1 MWYNLNCMKRLLT
14 ILTLFLFFINS
25 SAFAVTNAVKK
36 DYTVIT
42 PDGFRLSATLEYPK
56 VKDVEEFKTVVLLHS
71 LGYNSEWWDTLPANL
86 LDRGYAVLMIDLRG
100 HGKSV
105 YNPKLVRVS
114 WKSLTNT
121 AYQKFPDDIKEVINY
136 IKSDNLKK
144 TFFNNWAIVG
154 SDLGAAAGIISAN
167 EIDIKPRTIVIL
179 SPVVKAKGLF
189 VPVKLAELTDTD
201 ILSICGTNDTASLNS
216 QEYLK
221 RFAQANFIEYPSE
234 SKASG
239 MLMFKS
245 DKTLAQFIAVW
256 ISQYLK

>member
-1 MWYNLNCMKRLLT
+1 MKRLLI
-14 ILTLFLFFINS
+14 ILAFFLFLINS
-25 SAFAVTNAVKK
+25 SAYGVTNAVKK

-42 PDGFRLSATLEYPK
+42 PDGFRLSAVLEYPK
-56 VKDVEEFKTVVLLHS
+56 VKGINEYKTVVLLHS

-86 LDRGYAVLMIDLRG
+86 MERGYAVLMVDLRG

-114 WKSLTNT
+114 WKSLTNS
-121 AYQKFPDDIKEVINY
+121 AYKKYPSDMKEVIDY
-136 IKSDNLKK
+136 VKSENPKK
-144 TFFNNWAIVG
+144 IFFNDWAIIG
-154 SDLGAAAGIISAN
+154 SDIGAATGIIGAN
-167 EIDIKPRTIVIL
+167 EIDIKPKTIVMI

-189 VPVKLAELTDTD
+189 VPVKLAELNNTD
-201 ILSICGTNDTASLNS
+201 ILSICGTNDTASVDS

-221 RFAQANFIEYPSE
+221 RFAQAGFIEYLSE

-245 DKTLAQFIAVW
+245 DTTLSQFITIW

>member
-1 MWYNLNCMKRLLT
+1 MKRLLL

-25 SAFAVTNAVKK
+25 TAFGITNAVKK

-56 VKDVEEFKTVVLLHS
+56 EKGVKEYKTIVLLHS

-86 LDRGYAVLMIDLRG
+86 LEKGYAVLMIDMRG

-114 WKSLTNT
+114 WKSLTNA
-121 AYQKFPDDIKEVINY
+121 AYKKYPDDMSDVINY
-136 IKSDNLKK
+136 IKGENPKK
-144 TFFNNWAIVG
+144 IFFNEWAIVG
-154 SDLGAAAGIISAN
+154 SDIGAATGIIGAN
-167 EIDIKPRTIVIL
+167 NMNIKPKTIVML
-179 SPVVKAKGLF
+179 SPVIKAKGLF
-189 VPVKLAELTDTD
+189 VPVKLAELSNTD
-201 ILSICGTNDTASLNS
+201 ILSICGVNDSASQDS

-221 RFAQANFIEYPSE
+221 KFAQAGFVEYSSE

-245 DKTLAQFIAVW
+245 DNTLAQFITAW